1 MMMHLPGVLTA
12 EEAARI
18 REALAAE
25 RFVDG
30 KATAAGYSAEV
41 KRNVQVDP
49 SQATKAL
56 GEQIAAALG
65 RHPRFAEAFLP
76 KRIRPPLFSR
86 YEPGMTY
93 GEHVDAPV
101 LGTIGTAAMMR
112 SDISITVFLA
122 DPESYEGGEL
132 VINTLNG
139 EITVKLAAG
148 DGFAYPAQTLHRVA
162 PVTAGV
168 REVAVTWAESY
179 VRDESRRELL
189 YEMTRLSGLLHTGE
203 DPAEA
208 RKMAMLVLAKMRRW
222 WWDT

>member
-12 EEAARI
+12 EEVARI
-18 REALAAE
+18 RAALAAE

-30 KATAAGYSAEV
+30 RGTAAGYSAEV

-56 GEQIAAALG
+56 GEQVAAAVG
-65 RHPRFAEAFLP
+65 RHPRFAEAYLP
-76 KRIRPPLFSR
+76 KRIKPPLFSR

-101 LGTIGTAAMMR
+101 IGAIGTASMMR
-112 SDISITVFLA
+112 ADVSVTVFLA
-122 DPESYEGGEL
+122 EPESYEGGEL

-139 EITVKLAAG
+139 EIAVKLAPG
-148 DGFAYPAQTLHRVA
+148 DAFAYPAQTLHRVA
-162 PVTAGV
+162 PVTRGV
-168 REVAVTWAESY
+168 REVAVTWVESY

-189 YEMTRLSGLLHTGE
+189 YEMTRLSGLLHTGD

-208 RKMAMLVLAKMRRW
+208 RKTAMLVLAKLRRW